1 VLNERLML
9 SVPADLV
16 RYKNLDPVAKYL
28 YLMICLYKPKSVK
41 ELAQI
46 SGIYRSGVRRHLR
59 DLEATGWIVMP
70 KKPGMTPIIASAPK
84 TTQDALVSRLKDARW
99 ETQHAGEF
107 LMKAWLNLLVDSD
120 NFTDS
125 CRPSFLVNPET
136 QKAMEYDRY
145 YKEGVA
151 FEFNGSQHYTP
162 TERFSDIDK
171 IRKTQLRD
179 HLKAGLSQK
188 HGIIYVE
195 IIETDLNLDRM
206 LDNIPS
212 VLPLRPIDRNSIYVR
227 GLTRLSE
234 EYITNCIRMRSKEQK

>member
-1 VLNERLML
+1 
-9 SVPADLV
+9 
-16 RYKNLDPVAKYL
+16 
-28 YLMICLYKPKSVK
+28 
-41 ELAQI
+41 
-46 SGIYRSGVRRHLR
+46 
-59 DLEATGWIVMP
+59 
-70 KKPGMTPIIASAPK
+70 
-84 TTQDALVSRLKDARW
+84 
-99 ETQHAGEF
+99 
-107 LMKAWLNLLVDSD
+107 
-120 NFTDS
+120 
-125 CRPSFLVNPET
+125 VNPET

-195 IIETDLNLDRM
+195 IIETDLSLDRM